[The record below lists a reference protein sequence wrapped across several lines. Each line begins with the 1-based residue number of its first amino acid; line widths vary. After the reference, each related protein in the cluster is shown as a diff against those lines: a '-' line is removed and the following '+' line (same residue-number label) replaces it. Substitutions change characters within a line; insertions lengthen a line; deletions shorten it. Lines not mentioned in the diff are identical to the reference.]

1 NQKISGVDAEFNV
14 SGIDVGGGTMGWR
27 LLAARLNEN
36 SILTPGSPRD
46 DRAGD
51 IGFGAPKNKVTTSLT
66 YARGPWSLFLQ
77 GRYIDGGTMN
87 RNFTEG
93 VQVDDNTVGSVFY
106 TDLTFRFSGRSGGAP
121 WQVFFTAN
129 NLFNEEPPATYP
141 NLGRAGVPGPN
152 SILYDTIARRYT
164 AGVRGSERRG
174 ALGRR
179 RGGRR
184 GFGGGRAG
192 PRRPLAGREL
202 RTGFEF
208 ARLFLLPLTG
218 QRAVNA
224 PRGLAAAGAARTV
237 RCVRATLLAG
247 AQHR

>member
-1 NQKISGVDAEFNV
+1 AIGQLGAQDIVDTCFESGGQSSLCEFVIRDPATREIVRVDNLFINLSNQKISGVDAEFNV

-129 NLFNEEPPATYP
+129 NLFNEEPPAAGP
-141 NLGRAGVPGPN
+141 KSGPGGVPRPR
-152 SILYDTIARRYT
+152 SILSDTIGRLCP
-164 AGVRGSERRG
+164 AGVRVSY
-174 ALGRR
+174 
-179 RGGRR
+179 
-184 GFGGGRAG
+184 
-192 PRRPLAGREL
+192 
-202 RTGFEF
+202 
-208 ARLFLLPLTG
+208 
-218 QRAVNA
+218 
-224 PRGLAAAGAARTV
+224 
-237 RCVRATLLAG
+237 
-247 AQHR
+247 